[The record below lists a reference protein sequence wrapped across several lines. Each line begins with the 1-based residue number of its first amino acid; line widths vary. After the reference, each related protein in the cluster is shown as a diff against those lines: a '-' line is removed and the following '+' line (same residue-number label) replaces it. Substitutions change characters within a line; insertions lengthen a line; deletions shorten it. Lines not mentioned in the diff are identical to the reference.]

1 MKKIKINKIKFI
13 FRISKHIA
21 VIATIIFGVF
31 FPYTTQAATIGVQP
45 LLTQVEPGK
54 TFSIRVSINTQGKV
68 INNAEAT
75 INFPP
80 DLVEVVSVSS
90 SGIFTL
96 WVESPSISNS
106 AGKISFNGG
115 VPNPGFTGSG
125 QVISAVF
132 KAKKTGTANFSFSGA
147 AIRENDGL
155 GTNILSGQGGGSIL
169 IIEAKKPEQKPPE
182 ETKTPDK
189 ESVKPI
195 DRVTITSLSHPNSEL
210 WYKEKRATFNWRI
223 PSGATASQTSLDQSA
238 TGVPS
243 VTRRPA
249 INAIAV
255 DVPNDGIWYF
265 HARFLVGSTWS
276 PVYTYKIQVDT
287 TPPDNFNVNIK
298 PDIDNYLSAIMS
310 ATDKDSQLAYYTVQI
325 DSQLPINVPFTGP
338 ETTLLLP
345 QLSKGLHTLTA
356 IAYDKAGNSISKLVE
371 FENLEGEK
379 IIINEYDKEIA
390 DKERIKISGLAPAH
404 TPLRVSLVTE
414 NGLIRY
420 YYIQTL
426 VDGTFDFISEP
437 IVGGG
442 EYTIWFEREAT
453 LEKSALSSEKIKI
466 IVNDSIIEKTR
477 NWFLGLKDFIT
488 FNNILILFL
497 IIFGLFG
504 WYKYLR
510 LRHYVGKKYGKK
522 SSVQSLGEEI
532 NPEELKK

>member
-1 MKKIKINKIKFI
+1 MKKIKINKIN
-13 FRISKHIA
+13 ISYKI
-21 VIATIIFGVF
+21 VTQILLVSVMLFGV
-31 FPYTTQAATIGVQP
+31 PPLRTSQAATIGVQP

-54 TFSIRVSINTQGKV
+54 TFSIRVSINTQGKT
-68 INNAEAT
+68 INNGEAT
-75 INFPP
+75 INFPA

-106 AGKISFNGG
+106 AGRISFNGG
-115 VPNPGFTGSG
+115 VPNPGFKGSG

-132 KAKKTGTANFSFSGA
+132 KAKKTGTANFSISGA

-169 IIEAKKPEQKPPE
+169 IIEAKKPDEKPKE
-182 ETKTPDK
+182 EVKTPDT
-189 ESVKPI
+189 KPVTPI
-195 DRVTITSLSHPNSEL
+195 GRVTITSLSHPNSEL

-223 PSGATASQTSLDQSA
+223 PSGTTASQTSLDQSA
-238 TGVPS
+238 TGIPS

-287 TPPDNFNVNIK
+287 TPPDNFNVSVKSNS
-298 PDIDNYLSAIMS
+298 DNNLSAIMT
-310 ATDKDSQLAYYTVQI
+310 ATDKNSQLAYYTVQI
-325 DSQLPINVPFTGP
+325 DSQLPINVPFVEP
-338 ETTLLLP
+338 ETSLLLP
-345 QLSKGLHTLTA
+345 LLSKGSHVLTA
-356 IAYDKAGNSISKLVE
+356 IAYDKAGNSITKIVE
-371 FENLEGEK
+371 FESLDGEK
-379 IIINEYDKEIA
+379 IIINEYEKEIA
-390 DKERIKISGLAPAH
+390 DKERIKLSGLASAN
-404 TPLRVSLVTE
+404 TPLRVSLVTK

-420 YYIQTL
+420 YFIQTQL
-426 VDGTFDFISEP
+426 DGTFSFISEP

-442 EYTIWFEREAT
+442 EYTIVIEREAT
-453 LEKSALSSEKIKI
+453 LEKPALSSEEIKI
-466 IVNDSIIEKTR
+466 FVKDSIIEKSR
-477 NWFLGLKDFIT
+477 NWFLGLKSLIT
-488 FNNILILFL
+488 LFNILILFL

-510 LRHYVGKKYGKK
+510 LRHYVGKKFGKK
-522 SSVQSLGEEI
+522 SSVKSLGEEI
-532 NPEELKK
+532 KKKLKK